1 MSPAGGVSLAVVV
14 VMLAGCSLW
23 SLAGRIAGSPFDRAD
38 MLAEQGDYEG
48 ALAAYDAILARNAE
62 AAVAPRARLLRD
74 VIGTLVKLRGKLAAR
89 DAELDTLRQNLA
101 TREAELA
108 RLQREVGGRDAELGR
123 LRAEITTRQAEIARL
138 TTESDQLRADLD
150 QLKRTDLRLEQ
161 RRK

>member
-1 MSPAGGVSLAVVV
+1 
-14 VMLAGCSLW
+14 MLAGCSLW

-38 MLAEQGDYEG
+38 MLAEQGDYES
-48 ALAAYDAILARNAE
+48 ALAAYDAILARHAE

-123 LRAEITTRQAEIARL
+123 LRTEITTRQAEIARL